1 MHKKLIII
9 GASGHGKVVADIAE
23 QLHKYEEI
31 VFLDDNDSL
40 DKCMGYPVVGKSD
53 RIEEYLNVVDFFV
66 AIGNAKIRKK
76 VMKQLQER
84 NASIVTLIHPAAVI
98 GCRVTIGEGT
108 VVMAGAVI
116 NPDTQIGNGCIIN
129 TCVSV
134 DHDCQI
140 GDYVHVAVGAH
151 VCGSVN
157 IGERTWVG
165 AGTIVKNNVKICAEC
180 MIGAGTV
187 VVKDIDEVGVY
198 IGTPARRMK

>member
-9 GASGHGKVVADIAE
+9 GASGHGKVVVDIAE

-53 RIEEYLNVVDFFV
+53 RMEEYLNVADFFV

-84 NASIVTLIHPAAVI
+84 NASIVTLIHPATVI
-98 GCRVTIGEGT
+98 GSHVTIGEGT

-129 TCVSV
+129 TCASV

-151 VCGSVN
+151 VCGTVI
-157 IGERTWVG
+157 IGESTWIG
-165 AGTIVKNNVKICAEC
+165 AGATIKNNVNVCSDC
-180 MIGAGTV
+180 MIGAGAV
-187 VVKDIDEVGVY
+187 VVKNIEQRGTYVG
-198 IGTPARRMK
+198 IPACRI